1 MVNSLAQLLRAH
13 EAKPTDVQTL
23 IFSKKK
29 FTSEKAKAWAKS
41 HGYKSGDVDTT
52 GDSHRLRQRE
62 PGGMKGFHTIELT
75 DGVKAVIGKAKES
88 AAPEHSNVR
97 ILESARLLEAMPDG
111 PNGEKIF
118 KVCLI
123 TEGLGNRRNMNY
135 YGPEAIESAAVV
147 YEGKSCYINH
157 QSLDGEVNLPERDV
171 RDKAGYWKNL
181 SISEVDGRKGCIGEL
196 HCDLSESGR
205 FLAEKVQS
213 ALNYK
218 KSFPDNGIEYCGFS
232 VNGDGDAERRE
243 VEVDGEKQDVNYV
256 LAFTEESESCDLVTT
271 PARGGKALSAI
282 RESKP
287 QEENVNKK
295 IKKLLEAALTKLTE
309 SAKKA
314 TGDSKK
320 PLQEGMKSLSEA
332 VKAVEAEGEGE
343 EMNEADQ
350 MDAILARR
358 EGEAEEDHVAR
369 MQAIKK
375 AVDGM
380 LQAEQAEPPQPEEAE
395 EPGAEEKPPKP
406 MESNRKL
413 TADDLERNLLAVK
426 SLVKESE
433 LPEDCYTDKR
443 YNELARMPFAKAKAA
458 IESDAKLAASI
469 LREADLPVASLRSGT
484 RETGDRKS
492 AFVESFKEAN

>member
-1 MVNSLAQLLRAH
+1 MANL
-13 EAKPTDVQTL
+13 
-23 IFSKKK
+23 
-29 FTSEKAKAWAKS
+29 
-41 HGYKSGDVDTT
+41 
-52 GDSHRLRQRE
+52 
-62 PGGMKGFHTIELT
+62 
-75 DGVKAVIGKAKES
+75 VK
-88 AAPEHSNVR
+88 
-97 ILESARLLEAMPDG
+97 ILESARLIEALPDG

-157 QSLDGEVNLPERDV
+157 QSLDGEVNLPERDI

-181 SISEVDGRKGCIGEL
+181 SVSEVEGRKGCIGEL

-218 KSFPDNGIEYCGFS
+218 KNFPDNGIEYCGFS

-243 VEVDGEKQDVNYV
+243 VDVDGEKEDVNYV
-256 LAFTEESESCDLVTT
+256 LAFTQESESCDLVTT

-282 RESKP
+282 RESKT

-295 IKKLLEAALTKLTE
+295 LKKLLEAALTKLTE
-309 SAKKA
+309 SAKKLP
-314 TGDSKK
+314 GESKK
-320 PLQEGMKSLSEA
+320 PLQESIATLTEA

-343 EMNEADQ
+343 EMSEADQ

-380 LQAEQAEPPQPEEAE
+380 LQAEQKEPAHEEAA
-395 EPGAEEKPPKP
+395 PGSEEKPPKP
-406 MESNRKL
+406 MESDRKL

-469 LREADLPVASLRSGT
+469 LREADLPVASLRSGV
-484 RETGDRKS
+484 RESGDRKS
-492 AFVESFKEAN
+492 LFKESFKEAN